1 VGSAPDGRFVTVR
14 AICGAVFFG
23 SGLAALM
30 YQVIWQRILAIF
42 SGADVFSVTIIVA
55 AFMAGLG
62 LGSLAGG
69 QIADRVTARTSL
81 ILFGLAELL
90 IAAFGAVSAGVYY
103 DLLYARLGAADLTPA
118 ATAAVIFAS
127 LLVPTILMGG
137 SLPLLARALTDRL
150 DNAASTIGNL
160 YGLNTLGA
168 ATGALVATWW
178 LLPSSGLE
186 GSLRIAAMVNAAC
199 ALVVLPLAVASAA
212 PAGDRARRS
221 EPAATPAAALPAERQ
236 FPFRLW
242 VAIYA
247 FAGFL
252 ALSFEIVWFRTLGVM
267 MKSTTFTFGTLL
279 TMYLGGLGLGSIAGN
294 VIARRIKQH
303 AGAFLTLQAASGI
316 AATGLIAMLVGLADE
331 TRALRGYFGSYE
343 PIDAGESILS
353 LRAAIAGLFQS
364 QPDAGV
370 PPANFL
376 RFYVAI
382 PALLVVPPTFLMG
395 CSFSVLQR
403 VVQTDLGSIG
413 RRVGTLLLAN
423 IAGSVAGTMV
433 TGWLLLDLLG
443 TPASLKLLTA
453 MSGALAILAVTRIG
467 AGPAPRRRVAATT
480 AAFVVL
486 GAIAGLGLAIPGS
499 VSYWARLHGATAD
512 QIVVREDGS
521 GVSVIK
527 VWQAGFEGQQVVYVN
542 GLGQST
548 LPYGDIHTALGA
560 VPAFLHPAPR
570 QAAVIGLGSGDTVHA
585 VAGRPEIQKI
595 TAIEIVRPQLETL
608 RELGRRIPYAGLQS
622 LLRDPRIEHVYGDG
636 RIHLMRQKATYDIIE
651 ADALRPGSAYAG
663 NLYSEEY
670 FRLLRSRLTANGLAA
685 TWAPT
690 SRVRDSFLRVFP
702 HVVSVPGILIG
713 SNAPID
719 ADRAAAMTR
728 AADPR
733 VRQHYGTAGID
744 IERMLSEYL
753 ASPAYYGPTF
763 DRGTL
768 KDVNTDLFPRDE
780 FDLRRR

>member
-1 VGSAPDGRFVTVR
+1 
-14 AICGAVFFG
+14 
-23 SGLAALM
+23 M

-81 ILFGLAELL
+81 MLFGFAELA
-90 IAAFGAVSAGVYY
+90 IAAFGYFSARLYY
-103 DLLYARLGAADLTPA
+103 DLLYTRLGAADLTPMA
-118 ATAAVIFAS
+118 MAAVIFAS
-127 LLVPTILMGG
+127 LLLPTILMGG
-137 SLPLLARALTDRL
+137 SLPLLARAMTDRL
-150 DNAASTIGNL
+150 DHAASTIGNL

-178 LLPSSGLE
+178 LLPTFGLE
-186 GSLRIAAMVNAAC
+186 ESLRIAAMVNAAC
-199 ALVVLPLAVASAA
+199 ALVVLPLAFASATA
-212 PAGDRARRS
+212 ANAG
-221 EPAATPAAALPAERQ
+221 ATPAAEAPRASVAA
-236 FPFRLW
+236 FPTFAAW

-267 MKSTTFTFGTLL
+267 MKSTAFTFGTLL
-279 TMYLGGLGLGSIAGN
+279 TLYLGGLGLGSMAGTFL
-294 VIARRIKQH
+294 ARRISHH
-303 AGAFLTLQAASGI
+303 AGAFLALQAASGLV
-316 AATGLIAMLVGLADE
+316 ATGLIAVLVGLADE
-331 TRALRGYFGSYE
+331 ARALRGYFGSYE
-343 PIDAGESILS
+343 PIDAGESLDG
-353 LRAAIAGLFQS
+353 LRAAIASLFRA
-364 QPDAGV
+364 QPDAAA

-376 RFYVAI
+376 RFYVVI

-395 CSFSVLQR
+395 CSFPVLQR

-433 TGWLLLDLLG
+433 TGWLLLDFLG
-443 TPASLKLLTA
+443 TPATLKLLTA
-453 MSGALAILAVTRIG
+453 MSGGFALMAVTRIG
-467 AGPAPRRRVAATT
+467 AGGGPAPRRRVAV
-480 AAFVVL
+480 AALTVFGVAAL
-486 GAIAGLGLAIPGS
+486 LSLTIPGGAS
-499 VSYWARLHGATAD
+499 FWARLHGATAD
-512 QIVVREDGS
+512 QIVFREDGS

-527 VWQAGFEGQQVVYVN
+527 MWQAGFEGQQVVYVN

-570 QAAVIGLGSGDTVHA
+570 RAAIIGLGSGDTVHA
-585 VAGRPEIQKI
+585 VAGRPDLQEII
-595 TAIEIVRPQLETL
+595 AIEIVRPQLQTL
-608 RELGRRIPYAGLQS
+608 RELGRRVPYGGLRS
-622 LLRDPRIEHVYGDG
+622 LLRDPRITHVFGDG
-636 RIHLMRQKATYDIIE
+636 RIHLMRETTRFDIIE

-670 FRLLRSRLTANGLAA
+670 FRLLRARLTANGLAA

-690 SRVRDSFLRVFP
+690 ARVRDSFLRVFP

-719 ADRAAAMTR
+719 ADRTAALTR

-733 VRQHYGTAGID
+733 VRRHYETAGID
-744 IERMLSEYL
+744 IERMLGEYL

-763 DRGTL
+763 PREAL
-768 KDVNTDLFPRDE
+768 NDVNTDLFPRDE
-780 FDLRRR
+780 YELRRRHDN

>member
-1 VGSAPDGRFVTVR
+1 VR
-14 AICGAVFFG
+14 ALCGAVFFG
-23 SGLAALM
+23 SGLAALI

-69 QIADRVTARTSL
+69 QIADRVSARTSL
-81 ILFGLAELL
+81 VLFGLAELA
-90 IAAFGAVSAGVYY
+90 IAVFGYVSAHVYY
-103 DLLYARLGAADLTPA
+103 DLLYVRLGGADLTTA
-118 ATAAVIFAS
+118 ATVAVIFVS

-150 DNAASTIGNL
+150 DHAASTIGTL

-168 ATGALVATWW
+168 AIGALAATWW

-186 GSLRIAAMVNAAC
+186 GSLRVAAMVNAAC
-199 ALVVLPLAVASAA
+199 ALVVLPLALVSAA
-212 PAGDRARRS
+212 PARVDGGSTVA
-221 EPAATPAAALPAERQ
+221 PAAFPGGPSAHPEGFPSPAFAP
-236 FPFRLW
+236 W
-242 VAIYA
+242 IAIYA

-267 MKSTTFTFGTLL
+267 MKSTAFTFGTLL
-279 TMYLGGLGLGSIAGN
+279 TLYLGGLGLGSIAGN
-294 VIARRIKQH
+294 VIARRIARP
-303 AGAFLTLQAASGI
+303 AGVFLALQAAAGLV
-316 AATGLIAMLVGLADE
+316 ATGLIAVLVGLADE

-343 PIDAGESILS
+343 PIDAGRS
-353 LRAAIAGLFQS
+353 LQSLGAAIAGVFGS
-364 QPDAGV
+364 PSEAIA

-382 PALLVVPPTFLMG
+382 PAILVVPPTFLMG
-395 CSFSVLQR
+395 CSFPVLQR
-403 VVQTDLGSIG
+403 VVQTDLRSIG

-423 IAGSVAGTMV
+423 IAGSVAGTMI

-443 TPASLKLLTA
+443 TPATLKLLTA
-453 MSGALAILAVTRIG
+453 MSGVFGLFAVTRIG
-467 AGPAPRRRVAATT
+467 VGPRVRQRGAA
-480 AAFVVL
+480 
-486 GAIAGLGLAIPGS
+486 AIAVVAVVAGLALTIPGS
-499 VSYWARLHGATAD
+499 VSYWARLHGASAD
-512 QIVVREDGS
+512 QIVAREDGS

-527 VWQAGFEGQQVVYVN
+527 VSQPGFEGQQVVYVN

-560 VPAFLHPAPR
+560 IPAFLHPAPR
-570 QAAVIGLGSGDTVHA
+570 RAAVIGLGSGDTVHA
-585 VAGRPEIQKI
+585 VAGRPEIEEI

-608 RELGRRIPYAGLQS
+608 RELERRVPYAGLQS
-622 LLRDPRIEHVYGDG
+622 LLRDPRIEHVFGDG
-636 RIHLMRQKATYDIIE
+636 RIHLMRAKAHYDLIE

-663 NLYSEEY
+663 NLYSVEY
-670 FRLLRSRLTANGLAA
+670 FALLRARLRANGLAA

-719 ADRAAAMTR
+719 ADRAAVLRR

-733 VRQHYGTAGID
+733 VRRHYTAAGID
-744 IERMLSEYL
+744 IERMLTEYL

-763 DRGTL
+763 DRRSLT
-768 KDVNTDLFPRDE
+768 DVNTDLFPRDE
-780 FDLRRR
+780 YDLRRR

>member
-1 VGSAPDGRFVTVR
+1 LSLVR
-14 AICGAVFFG
+14 ALCGAVFFG

-81 ILFGLAELL
+81 MLFGLAELA
-90 IAAFGAVSAGVYY
+90 IAAFGYFSAHIYY
-103 DLLYARLGAADLTPA
+103 DLLYARLGATDLGPA
-118 ATAAVIFAS
+118 AMAAVIFAS
-127 LLVPTILMGG
+127 LVVPTILMGG

-150 DNAASTIGNL
+150 DHAATTIGSL
-160 YGLNTLGA
+160 YGVNTLGA

-186 GSLRIAAMVNAAC
+186 GSLRVAAMVNAAC
-199 ALVVLPLAVASAA
+199 ALVVLPLAFAAA
-212 PAGDRARRS
+212 PVPGAAA
-221 EPAATPAAALPAERQ
+221 AATRDDTTMTAPPTGFA
-236 FPFRLW
+236 FGTW

-252 ALSFEIVWFRTLGVM
+252 ALSFEIAWFRTLGVM
-267 MKSTTFTFGTLL
+267 MKSTAFTFGTLL
-279 TMYLGGLGLGSIAGN
+279 TMYLGGLGFGSIAGN
-294 VIARRIKQH
+294 FVARRITRH
-303 AGAFLTLQAASGI
+303 AGAFLALQAAAGLL
-316 AATGLIAMLVGLADE
+316 ATGLIAILVALADE

-343 PIDAGESILS
+343 PIDAGQSLDS
-353 LRAAIAGLFQS
+353 LRAAIARLFRS
-364 QPDAGV
+364 QPEGTT

-382 PALLVVPPTFLMG
+382 PAVLVVPPTFLMG
-395 CSFSVLQR
+395 CSFPVLQR
-403 VVQTDLGSIG
+403 VVQTDLASIG

-433 TGWLLLDLLG
+433 TGWLLLDFLG
-443 TPASLKLLTA
+443 TPATLKLLTA
-453 MSGALAILAVTRIG
+453 MSGGFALLAVLRIDAHG
-467 AGPAPRRRVAATT
+467 GPEPRRRVVTT
-480 AAFVVL
+480 AAGLVVL
-486 GAIAGLGLAIPGS
+486 GVVAALALAIPGGA
-499 VSYWARLHGATAD
+499 SYWARLHGSTPE
-512 QIVVREDGS
+512 QIVFREDGS
-521 GVSVIK
+521 GVSLIK
-527 VWQAGFEGQQVVYVN
+527 VWQAGFGGRQVVYVN

-570 QAAVIGLGSGDTVHA
+570 RAAVIGLGSGDTVHA
-585 VAGRPEIQKI
+585 VAGRPDIQHI
-595 TAIEIVRPQLETL
+595 TAIEIVRPQLATL
-608 RELGRRIPYAGLQS
+608 RELGRRVSYAGLRT
-622 LLRDPRIEHVYGDG
+622 LLRDSRIEHVYGDG
-636 RIHLMRQKATYDIIE
+636 RIHLMRDRTAYDIIE

-670 FRLLRSRLTANGLAA
+670 FRLLRGRLTANGLAA

-690 SRVRDSFLRVFP
+690 GRVRDSFLRVFP
-702 HVVSVPGILIG
+702 HVVKVPGIMIG
-713 SNAPID
+713 STAPID
-719 ADRAAAMTR
+719 ADRAAALKR

-733 VRQHYGTAGID
+733 VRSHYGAAGID
-744 IERMLSEYL
+744 IDRMLTEYL
-753 ASPAYYGPTF
+753 ASPAYYDPTF
-763 DRGTL
+763 PREALT
-768 KDVNTDLFPRDE
+768 DVNTDLFPRDE
-780 FDLRRR
+780 YDLRRR